1 MGRKDRCTK
10 GKSCGVAC
18 INRLKECLIDL
29 NLDIKSSLGRLKNR
43 LLGKV
48 VGKLEKLEKRLNE
61 GQTPEGRLKILS
73 RKFDSS
79 FGKIFNRKSEVI
91 GEKFDWKAH
100 LENSELGG
108 RGAFGMVMLG
118 GKVAVKRGDI
128 GRNEALNM
136 KQAGEKGI
144 GPKMIRAE
152 LGRKIGKSDVFDD
165 LYLGRIAMERAKG
178 TAMEDFL
185 SPREKVGNTTVGD
198 SYWALRKRLHKEL
211 GMAHNDLHEGNVF
224 INPKTGKAMAID
236 FGLSQKNVFAALAEA
251 LGPFAKESEGDF
263 QAKRAEVG
271 YRDKLSDNPRNFQRM
286 YSNLN
291 KVKGFLMGQGFDA
304 NEIEGFIENGIRWDP
319 SHFRIGSW
327 NRMTEKDAAK
337 AIDLLYEG
345 VD

>member
-43 LLGKV
+43 LLEKV

-91 GEKFDWKAH
+91 GGKFDWKAH

-118 GKVAVKRGDI
+118 GNVAVKRGEI
-128 GRNEALNM
+128 GKNEALNM
-136 KQAGEKGI
+136 QQAGEKGI

-152 LGRKIGKSDVFDD
+152 LGRKIGKSDIFDD
-165 LYLGRIAMERAKG
+165 LYRGRIAMERAKG

-224 INPKTGKAMAID
+224 VNPKTGKAMAID

-251 LGPFAKESEGDF
+251 LGPFAVINEGDF
-263 QAKRAEVG
+263 QAKRPEVG
-271 YRDKLSDNPRNFQRM
+271 YSNKLSDNPRNFQIM
-286 YSNLN
+286 SSNLG
-291 KVKGFLMGQGFDA
+291 KVKNFLIGKGLESDDV
-304 NEIEGFIENGIRWDP
+304 EGLIEVGIRQSP
-319 SHFRIGSW
+319 GSLK
-327 NRMTEKDAAK
+327 RGVGKLISEEDAAK

-345 VD
+345 VT